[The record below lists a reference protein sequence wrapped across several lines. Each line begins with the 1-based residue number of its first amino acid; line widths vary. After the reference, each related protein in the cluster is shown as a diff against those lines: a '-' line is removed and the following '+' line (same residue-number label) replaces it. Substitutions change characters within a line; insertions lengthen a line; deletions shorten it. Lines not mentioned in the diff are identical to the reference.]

1 MQRAWSVI
9 QGNMITQSDKQLSL
23 FTFLD
28 KLMLNQMV
36 KVKNVLKA
44 TKK

>member
-9 QGNMITQSDKQLSL
+9 QGNMIAQSDKQLSL